1 MMMLMVMVMVVS
13 MVVAIMMMIGRAR
26 ISPWRGSV
34 DAEIKLPSDENPERS
49 KSLSFKQGVV

>member
-1 MMMLMVMVMVVS
+1 MLMVMVMVVS

-34 DAEIKLPSDENPERS
+34 DAEIKLPSAENPERS